1 MMSRCIG
8 LGMLLMLSVACSE
21 PEGYDAYRERT
32 AQYGN
37 RRFQN
42 EQGIFHQKEGDHA
55 LTLQWYI
62 AAGTPTN
69 HVVKPKETA
78 VDIVSRYDVF
88 LRAIKNDSGNK
99 SVDFENLTTNT
110 KIIIPGLPNAMYNV
124 GALCERSIKEK
135 FHKDLGLDSIEQA
148 EREAVK
154 WYKLGAEAG
163 MGMAQLSYGYALEF
177 GLGGVTK
184 DLKEAGNW
192 YEQSAKKGLSVAQ
205 ENFANL
211 HFNGFGDPAKRDYPI
226 AYLWYS
232 IAAKTLI
239 AKGKEPS
246 KDLNNAIRACRRFLT
261 KDESSRVD
269 RLAAAFKPQF
279 D

>member
-1 MMSRCIG
+1 MMPRCIG
-8 LGMLLMLSVACSE
+8 LGMLMMLGVACSE

-42 EQGIFHQKEGDHA
+42 EQGIFYQKEEAYA
-55 LTLQWYI
+55 LALQWYI

-78 VDIVSRYDVF
+78 VDVVSRYDVF
-88 LRAIKNDSGNK
+88 LRAIKNDPGNK

-110 KIIIPGLPNAMYNV
+110 KIIIPGLPTAMYNAGATYEKHHKKV
-124 GALCERSIKEK
+124 GLE
-135 FHKDLGLDSIEQA
+135 DEQQA
-148 EREAVK
+148 MREAVK
-154 WYKLGAEAG
+154 WYQRGAEG
-163 MGMAQLSYGYALEF
+163 GLELAQFSYGYALEY
-177 GLGGVTK
+177 GLGGKTK
-184 DLKEAGNW
+184 NLKEAGNW

-211 HFNGFGDPAKRDYPI
+211 CFNGFGDPDKPDYPN

-239 AKGKEPS
+239 AKGREPS

-269 RLAAAFKPQF
+269 RLAAAFKPQVN
-279 D
+279 